1 MIQPASR
8 ILPSRDGTRWSAK
21 AMEGSATAIHTQWW
35 DQDTGLMSSISTAVA
50 DTATKFSSASTAH
63 LMTSAATATR
73 ARERTSHTAL
83 VRPESGRPRCSS
95 RPLTERLST

>member
-8 ILPSRDGTRWSAK
+8 ILPSREGTRWIAN
-21 AMEGSATAIHTQWW
+21 AMDGSATAIHTQWW
-35 DQDTGLMSSISTAVA
+35 DQDTGLISSISTAVA

-63 LMTSAATATR
+63 LITSAATAAR
-73 ARERTSHTAL
+73 ASASTSQTTL
-83 VRPESGRPRCSS
+83 VRPESGSPKCSS